1 MIRRNLDVYFSYLIK
16 SFGKRKKI
24 YFFNVCRA
32 FFIIYIIMQ
41 VKLNYGADFIRYT
54 LFFYLLYF
62 IALAKTGGKN
72 DEDKFN

>member
-1 MIRRNLDVYFSYLIK
+1 MFAEL
-16 SFGKRKKI
+16 
-24 YFFNVCRA
+24 